1 MYIPS
6 EDPELKKA
14 VEACKKEIRN
24 VIKKHFRSY
33 LDKTITKWGR
43 EELKKMG
50 YSEKENHARS
60 DNNN

>member
-6 EDPELKKA
+6 EDIELKKA

-24 VIKKHFRSY
+24 VIKKHFGNY
-33 LDKTITKWGR
+33 LDKTITKWVR

-50 YSEKENHARS
+50 YLKKEK
-60 DNNN
+60 